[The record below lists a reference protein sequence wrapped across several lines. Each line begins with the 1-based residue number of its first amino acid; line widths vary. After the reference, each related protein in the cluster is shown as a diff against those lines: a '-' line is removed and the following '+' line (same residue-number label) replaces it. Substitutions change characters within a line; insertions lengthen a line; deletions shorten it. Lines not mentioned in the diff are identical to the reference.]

1 MDIDKKVES
10 VRKIEGLKEMNA
22 YEARRK
28 VFKGYMSELGKKTDK
43 TLLKV
48 ADKFIPFSLGG
59 LAVSAGGS
67 FLGVSDQ
74 EINLTQA
81 LEIVGKT
88 GLVEAS
94 AAMGIV
100 VATVAAIS
108 VNEAIKFTSAYLNYP
123 KNKEELIRLGMYN
136 KLEDKLNI
144 MNQEQETRIKTEE
157 KSAGAGEARR

>member
-10 VRKIEGLKEMNA
+10 VRKIEDLKEMDA

-43 TLLKV
+43 TLLRV
-48 ADKFIPFSLGG
+48 VDKFIPFSLGG

-67 FLGVSDQ
+67 FLGMSDH

-88 GLVEAS
+88 GLVEAG

-100 VATVAAIS
+100 VATIAAIS

-144 MNQEQETRIKTEE
+144 MNQETRIRTEE
-157 KSAGAGEARR
+157 KSAGTGEARR

>member
-10 VRKIEGLKEMNA
+10 VRKIEDLKEMDA

-43 TLLKV
+43 TLLRV
-48 ADKFIPFSLGG
+48 VDKFIPFSLGG

-67 FLGVSDQ
+67 FLGMSDH

-88 GLVEAS
+88 GLVEAG

-100 VATVAAIS
+100 VATIAAVS

-144 MNQEQETRIKTEE
+144 MNQETRIRTEE
-157 KSAGAGEARR
+157 KSAGTGEARR

>member
-10 VRKIEGLKEMNA
+10 VRKIEDLKEMDA

-28 VFKGYMSELGKKTDK
+28 VFKGYMSELCKKTDK
-43 TLLKV
+43 TLLRV
-48 ADKFIPFSLGG
+48 VDKFIPFSLGG

-67 FLGVSDQ
+67 FLGMSDH

-88 GLVEAS
+88 GLVEAG

-144 MNQEQETRIKTEE
+144 MNQETRIRTEE
-157 KSAGAGEARR
+157 KSSGTGEARR

>member
-10 VRKIEGLKEMNA
+10 VRKIEDLKEMDA

-43 TLLKV
+43 TLLRV
-48 ADKFIPFSLGG
+48 VDKFIPFSLGG

-67 FLGVSDQ
+67 FLGMSDH

-88 GLVEAS
+88 GVVEAG

-100 VATVAAIS
+100 VATIAAVS

-144 MNQEQETRIKTEE
+144 MNQETRIRTEE
-157 KSAGAGEARR
+157 KSAGTGEARR

>member
-10 VRKIEGLKEMNA
+10 VRKIEDLKEMDA

-43 TLLKV
+43 TLLRV
-48 ADKFIPFSLGG
+48 VDKFIPFSLGG

-67 FLGVSDQ
+67 FLGMSDH

-88 GLVEAS
+88 GLVEAG

-144 MNQEQETRIKTEE
+144 MNQETRIRTEE
-157 KSAGAGEARR
+157 KSAGTGEARR

>member
-10 VRKIEGLKEMNA
+10 VRKIEDLKEMDA

-28 VFKGYMSELGKKTDK
+28 VFKGYMSELGKKTNE

-67 FLGVSDQ
+67 LLGMNNQ

-88 GLVEAS
+88 GAIEA
-94 AAMGIV
+94 ATAMGIV
-100 VATVAAIS
+100 VATVATIS
-108 VNEAIKFTSAYLNYP
+108 ASEAINFTNAYLSYP

-136 KLEDKLNI
+136 KVEDKLNT
-144 MNQEQETRIKTEE
+144 MKQETTFKLEE
-157 KSAGAGEARR
+157 KSTTNGREAKR

>member
-1 MDIDKKVES
+1 MDIDNKVES
-10 VRKIEGLKEMNA
+10 VRKIEDLKEMDA

-43 TLLKV
+43 TLLRV
-48 ADKFIPFSLGG
+48 VDKFIPFSLGG

-67 FLGVSDQ
+67 FLGMSDH

-88 GLVEAS
+88 GLVEAG

-144 MNQEQETRIKTEE
+144 MNQETRIRTEE
-157 KSAGAGEARR
+157 KSAGTGEARR

>member
-10 VRKIEGLKEMNA
+10 VRKIEDLKEMDA

-43 TLLKV
+43 TLLRV
-48 ADKFIPFSLGG
+48 VDKFIPFSLGG

-67 FLGVSDQ
+67 FLGMSDH

-88 GLVEAS
+88 GLVEAG

-144 MNQEQETRIKTEE
+144 MNQETRVRTEE
-157 KSAGAGEARR
+157 KSAGTGEARR